1 MPQQQEWV
9 WPCRPGSP
17 FPSFPA
23 GGPSR
28 RRARVVGR
36 SVVSVLLGLL
46 VFLAPALTPVGSTS
60 RAAIRPPGAAAAAV
74 TVARDSGTAL
84 TGFMIQSTALVKDP
98 AAEVSSPGYTTQGW
112 YRAGPRSTVLGA
124 LLAAGTH
131 PDPFHSTNQKLIPA
145 ADFAVPWWYRSDF
158 SVDGRGTRTYLDFS
172 GVTSAA
178 DVFVNGR
185 QVSTASTVAGT
196 YTRHEL
202 DITAL
207 IRPGTNTVAFRVQPN
222 DPRKHL
228 TMGWLD
234 WLQPP
239 PDQNMGIVRDV
250 VVRRSG
256 PVVLRDAHVVTDLAV
271 PSLASAD
278 LTVKAQLRNDSADTV
293 TALLSGTAGPA
304 ALSRQVTLKP
314 GESRT
319 VVYSPADHPG
329 LHVASPRVWW
339 PAGMGEQPLYDLD
352 LAVTVDGVTSDTAH
366 TAFGIRDV
374 EAPINADDARQYRI
388 NGRPLLI
395 KGAGWSPDE
404 FMRWDPAYV
413 EHRLQYVRDLGL
425 NTLRLEGHLEPDE
438 FFDLADRYGILT
450 LPGWECCDKW
460 EGEVNRAESG
470 EKWDSADHAVA
481 QASMAAEAARLRH
494 HPSVISFLIGSDAA
508 PNAEIESEYLQALRA
523 ADWDVPVIPSASGK
537 STPVTGRSGMR
548 MTGPYDWVPPGY
560 WYDKREGGATGFN
573 SETSA
578 GPSIPTLD
586 TLRRMLTPAEL
597 ETLWKQPSAPQY
609 HRSPS
614 STFSTLK
621 LYNAALAGRY
631 GPPTDLGDYVRKA
644 QLAQYEN
651 VRAQFEAY
659 SRNAKDTAAPAT
671 GVIYWM
677 LNSGWTSLHWQLIDR
692 YLDQNGAYF
701 GAKKANEPL
710 HIQYGYD
717 NRAVSVVNDR
727 ATAVS
732 GLNARV
738 TLFNP
743 DGTEKYDRT
752 VTGVEVG
759 ARGVT
764 TTSPALP
771 ATVPGL
777 ARTYLA
783 RLLLT
788 DATGR
793 ELSRNVYWLS
803 TRNDVLDHAE
813 TDWYHTP
820 TTSYADLS
828 GLSSMPQV
836 SLEVKATTT
845 ATRAG
850 TSTTSVT
857 LRHPGTTN
865 TPALLTDVD
874 LVSADGTPLLPVRW
888 SDNQITLWPGES
900 VTVKATHGTDP
911 GRAPRVR
918 VSGWNARAVTVPL
931 VVRAAETSR

>member
-1 MPQQQEWV
+1 MPQLLSRV
-9 WPCRPGSP
+9 SPCRPGHP
-17 FPSFPA
+17 FPSIPA
-23 GGPSR
+23 GGPSH
-28 RRARVVGR
+28 RRARVLGR
-36 SVVSVLLGLL
+36 SVVCALLGLL
-46 VFLAPALTPVGSTS
+46 VFLAPALTPVGFTG
-60 RAAIRPPGAAAAAV
+60 RAAAFGTPAAAAL
-74 TVARDSGTAL
+74 TVGYDSGRAL
-84 TGFMIQSTALVKDP
+84 AGFMIQSTARVKDP
-98 AAEVSSPGYTTQGW
+98 AAEVSSPGYPTKGW
-112 YRAGPRSTVLGA
+112 YEAGPRSTVLA
-124 LLAAGTH
+124 SLLAAGVY

-145 ADFAVPWWYRSDF
+145 ADFTVPWWYRSDF
-158 SVDGRGTRTYLDFS
+158 SVDDSRAGRAYLDFS

-185 QVSTASTVAGT
+185 QISTASKVAGT

-202 DITAL
+202 DITSL

-228 TMGWLD
+228 TVGWLD

-239 PDQNMGIVRDV
+239 PDRNMGIVRDV

-278 LTVKAQLRNDSADTV
+278 LTVKARLRNDSPDTV
-293 TALLSGTAGPA
+293 TARLSGTAGPA
-304 ALSRQVTLKP
+304 ALGRQVTLAP

-319 VVYSPADHPG
+319 VVFSPADHPR
-329 LHVASPRVWW
+329 LHVPSPRVWW
-339 PAGMGEQPLYDLD
+339 PAGMGGQPLYDLD

-366 TAFGIRDV
+366 TTFGIRDV
-374 EAPINADDARQYRI
+374 QAPINSDGARQYRI

-404 FMRWDPAYV
+404 FLRWDPAYA

-450 LPGWECCDKW
+450 IAGWECCNKW
-460 EGEVNRAESG
+460 EGEVNRSESG
-470 EKWDSADHAVA
+470 ERWNAADHAVA

-508 PNAEIESEYLQALRA
+508 PNAEIESGYLKALRA
-523 ADWDVPVIPSASGK
+523 ADWNVPVIPSASGK

-614 STFSTLK
+614 PTFSTLK

-631 GPPTDLGDYVRKA
+631 GRPTDLGDYVRKA

-659 SRNAKDTAAPAT
+659 SRNAKDTTAPAT

-717 NRAVSVVNDR
+717 NRTVSIVNNR
-727 ATAVS
+727 TTAAS

-738 TLFNP
+738 TLFNT
-743 DGTEKYDRT
+743 DGTKKYDRT
-752 VTGVEVG
+752 VTGVDVE

-764 TTSPALP
+764 TTSLTLP
-771 ATVPGL
+771 TTVPGL
-777 ARTYLA
+777 AKTYLA
-783 RLLLT
+783 RLQLT
-788 DATGR
+788 DTSGR

-803 TRNDVLDHAE
+803 TRNDVLDYAK
-813 TDWYHTP
+813 TDWYYTP
-820 TTSYADLS
+820 TTSYADLT
-828 GLSSMPQV
+828 GLNSMPQV
-836 SLEVKATTT
+836 TLDVTATTK

-850 TSTTSVT
+850 TSTTTVT

-865 TPALLTDVD
+865 APALLTDVD
-874 LVSADGTPLLPVRW
+874 LVSADGKTPTLPVHW
-888 SDNQITLWPGES
+888 NDNHISLWPGES
-900 VTVKATHGTDP
+900 ATLVASHRTADP
-911 GRAPRVR
+911 DRTPRVR
-918 VSGWNARAVTVPL
+918 VSGWNARSVTVP
-931 VVRAAETSR
+931 SS